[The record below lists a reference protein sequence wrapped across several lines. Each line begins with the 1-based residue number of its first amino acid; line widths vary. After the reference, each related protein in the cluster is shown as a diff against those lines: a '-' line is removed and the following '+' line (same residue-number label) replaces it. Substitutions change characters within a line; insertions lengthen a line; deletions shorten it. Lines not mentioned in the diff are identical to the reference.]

1 MAPSRPR
8 ARPGKHRTSPTGWW
22 PNSSHLIPASCSS
35 TSTTPCRSTRASSD
49 GYCRRKS
56 PPISVSTINTTR
68 TTKARRGSRCS
79 GCPRRRSKR
88 HHRRRTSS
96 IRAAPASGGVGT
108 ASGSR
113 PHDYGCRGNRAA
125 AKLGLAGRGGHAAG
139 TMIMTEQGETGEAI
153 TILLVEDDAPTCWRL
168 QDALVKAGYE
178 VRTAGSLGEAR
189 SALASGAP
197 RVLLTDLRLPD
208 GHGVEL
214 IRETRRRFP
223 DTEIMVISALG
234 DEESVISAITVG
246 ATGYLLKDAFPT
258 DIATTVCDLVAG
270 HSPISAS
277 IARFIVRRTQSS
289 AEIASHLGL
298 SRQTVPGHIKNI
310 YRKLEVHTRGE
321 AVFEAVQQGLIKL

>member
-1 MAPSRPR
+1 
-8 ARPGKHRTSPTGWW
+8 
-22 PNSSHLIPASCSS
+22 
-35 TSTTPCRSTRASSD
+35 
-49 GYCRRKS
+49 
-56 PPISVSTINTTR
+56 
-68 TTKARRGSRCS
+68 
-79 GCPRRRSKR
+79 
-88 HHRRRTSS
+88 
-96 IRAAPASGGVGT
+96 
-108 ASGSR
+108 
-113 PHDYGCRGNRAA
+113 
-125 AKLGLAGRGGHAAG
+125 
-139 TMIMTEQGETGEAI
+139 MTEQGETGEAI

-168 QDALVKAGYE
+168 HDALVKAGYE
-178 VRTAGSLGEAR
+178 VRSAGTLAEAR
-189 SALASGAP
+189 SGLGEGAP

-214 IRETRRRFP
+214 IRETRQRFP

-258 DIATTVCDLVAG
+258 DIATTVRDLVAG

-277 IARFIVRRTQSS
+277 IARFIVRRTQGTAQAEPPPGPALNTARLTPREIDILWGIAKGFSY

-310 YRKLEVHTRGE
+310 YRKLEVHTRSE